1 MPFAWMLNAV
11 WIAITA
17 VVIVILF
24 SRFLKIRLP
33 LGLITAGIL
42 TIIVS
47 QGLLFWLDNPRVP
60 ILSNVQRNVWLAV
73 AFFLALSTI
82 LRAIKWLL
90 LEVLVG
96 RRSIKIPPFLLD
108 ILEWFILLIVFLIT
122 IRLVFGVELTGL
134 LVTSTVASAIIG
146 LALQDTLGNLISGI
160 SLQIEAPFSVDD
172 WVEIEGVEGK
182 VVRQNWRTLTLLTRE
197 DHRVV
202 LTNSGVAKSKIINYS
217 RPTNGQIQTIY
228 LTLSEGFSPNKVKNL
243 LIESVTGLDE
253 VKLHP
258 RLRSHIVSMQ
268 DGCVT
273 YGLSYWLE
281 DYSDK
286 VIARDKVL
294 TRVWFTL
301 HRANIHIPDP
311 TGDFRVNMVAEN
323 AAQLAQKS
331 QQESLFAAMQSLEWL
346 DVLNESQLR
355 QLANRAAV
363 SVYTLGE
370 QLVKQGDAGDSLFII
385 KDGSV
390 SVYVRSADGRSVFA
404 NQLNTGDFFGEM
416 SLLTGEARAASV
428 RADKETEV
436 IIIDKEAFA
445 NVLTQDPTILERFV
459 AALERRQ
466 QGLSQRLQED
476 SVLRRQEME
485 NGRDAFIQRI
495 RRYLRVP
502 N

>member
-17 VVIVILF
+17 VIIVFLF

-33 LGLITAGIL
+33 VSLITSVAL
-42 TIIVS
+42 TAVVS
-47 QGLLFWLDNPRVP
+47 QGLLLWLGNPRVP
-60 ILSNVQRNVWLAV
+60 ILSTIQRNIWLAV

-96 RRSIKIPPFLLD
+96 RRNIKIPPFLLD
-108 ILEWFILLIVFLIT
+108 ILEWFILLVGLLIT
-122 IRLVFGVELTGL
+122 IRLVFGLELTGL

-172 WVEIEGVEGK
+172 WVEIEGIEGQI
-182 VVRQNWRTLTLLTRE
+182 VRQNWRTLTLLTRE
-197 DHRVV
+197 DHRVM

-217 RPTNGQIQTIY
+217 RPTNGQIQTIR
-228 LTLSEGFSPNKVKNL
+228 LTLSEEFSPNVVKSL
-243 LIESVTGLDE
+243 LIEAVSGLKD

-311 TGDFRVNMVAEN
+311 TGDFRVNLVPEN
-323 AAQLAQKS
+323 ASQLAQQS
-331 QQESLFAAMQSLEWL
+331 RQGDIFMAMQSLEWL
-346 DVLNESQLR
+346 DKLNDSQLH

-363 SVYTLGE
+363 SVYTSGE
-370 QLVKQGDAGDSLFII
+370 QLVRQGDAGDSLFII
-385 KDGSV
+385 KQGQV
-390 SVYVRSADGRSVFA
+390 SVYVRSADGRSLFA
-404 NQLNTGDFFGEM
+404 NQLNAGDFFGEM
-416 SLLTGEARAASV
+416 SLLTGETRAASV
-428 RADKETEV
+428 RADAETEV

-445 NVLTQDPTILERFV
+445 NVLTQDPTILDRFLS
-459 AALERRQ
+459 ALERRQ
-466 QGLSQRLQED
+466 KGNTQRLQED
-476 SVLRRQEME
+476 SAMRQQKT
-485 NGRDAFIQRI
+485 GSSRAALIQRI

-502 N
+502 T

>member
-33 LGLITAGIL
+33 LGLIIAVIL
-42 TIIVS
+42 TVVVS
-47 QGLLFWLDNPRVP
+47 QGLLLWLGNPRMP
-60 ILSNVQRNVWLAV
+60 ILSTVQRNVWLAV

-108 ILEWFILLIVFLIT
+108 ILEWFILLIVLLLT

-160 SLQIEAPFSVDD
+160 SLQIEAPFAVDD

-182 VVRQNWRTLTLLTRE
+182 IVRQNWRTLTLLTRE

-228 LTLSEGFSPNKVKNL
+228 LTLSEGFSPNTVKNL
-243 LIESVTGLDE
+243 LIDAVAGLDD

-258 RLRSHIVSMQ
+258 RLRSHIISMQ

-286 VIARDKVL
+286 VIASDKVL

-323 AAQLAQKS
+323 AAQLAQQS

-363 SVYTLGE
+363 SVYTSGE
-370 QLVKQGDAGDSLFII
+370 QLVRQGDAGDSLFII
-385 KDGSV
+385 KLGQV
-390 SVYVRSADGRSVFA
+390 SVYVRSADGRSIFA
-404 NQLNTGDFFGEM
+404 NQLNAGDFFGEM

-428 RADKETEV
+428 HADEETEV

-445 NVLTQDPTILERFV
+445 NVLTQDPTILDRFL

-466 QGLSQRLQED
+466 KGISQRLRED
-476 SVLRRQEME
+476 SANRRQEME

>member
-11 WIAITA
+11 WIAVTA
-17 VVIVILF
+17 VIIVFLL

-33 LGLITAGIL
+33 FGLISPVIL
-42 TIIVS
+42 TVVVS
-47 QGLLFWLDNPRVP
+47 QGLLLWLGNPRVP
-60 ILSNVQRNVWLAV
+60 ILSTVQRNIWLAI

-108 ILEWFILLIVFLIT
+108 ILEWFILLIVLLIT

-134 LVTSTVASAIIG
+134 LVTSTIASAIIG

-160 SLQIEAPFSVDD
+160 SLQIEAPFAAND
-172 WVEIEGVEGK
+172 WVEIEGVEGQI
-182 VVRQNWRTLTLLTRE
+182 VRQNWRTLTLLTRE
-197 DHRVV
+197 DHRVM
-202 LTNSGVAKSKIINYS
+202 LTNSGVAQSKIINYS

-228 LTLSEGFSPNKVKNL
+228 LTLSEGFSPNKVKSL
-243 LIESVTGLDE
+243 LIEAVMGLDD

-301 HRANIHIPDP
+301 HRADIHIPDP
-311 TGDFRVNMVAEN
+311 TGDFKLKMVAEN
-323 AAQLAQKS
+323 ALQLAQQS
-331 QQESLFAAMQSLEWL
+331 QQEHIFTTMRSLEWL
-346 DVLNESQLR
+346 DGLNESQLH

-363 SVYTLGE
+363 SVYTIGE
-370 QLVKQGDAGDSLFII
+370 QLVQQGDSGDSLFII
-385 KDGSV
+385 KEGSV

-428 RADKETEV
+428 HADKETEV
-436 IIIDKEAFA
+436 IIIDKDAFA
-445 NVLTQDPTILERFV
+445 NVLTQDPTILDRFL

-466 QGLSQRLQED
+466 KGNTQRLRED
-476 SVLRRQEME
+476 SAMRRQKRGS
-485 NGRDAFIQRI
+485 NRDALIQRI